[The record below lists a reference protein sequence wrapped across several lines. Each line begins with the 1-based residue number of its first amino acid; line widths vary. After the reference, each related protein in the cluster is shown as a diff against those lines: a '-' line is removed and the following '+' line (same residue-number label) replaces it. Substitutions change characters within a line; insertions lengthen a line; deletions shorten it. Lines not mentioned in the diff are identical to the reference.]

1 MTFKSTKQ
9 SEVLF
14 LNSKFDWSTAG
25 LSMDLPVFV
34 YSHTKTSFRFLSR
47 QRKYKEA
54 FYVVTDLL
62 LQTVE
67 SRVLDLKPNILM
79 KDDEGVNI
87 IDIACPYDLYIE
99 ATYKTKI
106 EKYQCIK
113 EFLNHQGIDCAVS
126 AIIIGSLGT
135 VHSQALK
142 VLMNLKMNKRVA
154 KGLHKWCSTGNIM
167 WAKRLWNLRCKL
179 DKEGRIEDKNTIK
192 GMN

>member
-1 MTFKSTKQ
+1 MAHI
-9 SEVLF
+9 
-14 LNSKFDWSTAG
+14 LNGCKEIKNNYSKRHD
-25 LSMDLPVFV
+25 
-34 YSHTKTSFRFLSR
+34 
-47 QRKYKEA
+47 
-54 FYVVTDLL
+54 YVVEKIASELKPHCNDIYINKTVRSAFPDT
-62 LQTVE
+62 TVE
-67 SRVLDLKPNILM
+67 SRVLDLKPDILM

-135 VHSQALK
+135 VHSQVLK

-154 KGLHKWCSTGNIM
+154 KGLLKWCSTGNTM

-179 DKEGRIEDKNTIK
+179 DKG
-192 GMN
+192 